1 MSLENTYES
10 YLKFILEG
18 DKKNSRRVIEEA
30 IKSGVP
36 AIDIYYHV
44 FYPTM
49 VKTGELWQKNK
60 ISVAREHMI
69 TATTQNIIAS
79 LYPLIFKDLAE
90 QENSRGKILI
100 ACPGEEL
107 HELGI
112 RMLADIWELEGWDV
126 TYLGSNIP
134 ARFITDSLIEE
145 NHDILALSNSIS
157 FNLKYSKETI
167 EKAKAAG
174 YRGFT
179 VVGGRVFNVDP
190 TLKDYVGAD
199 YHGSDF
205 YQAVQ
210 ILEEIEQNKTD
221 H

>member
-79 LYPLIFKDLAE
+79 LYPLIFFT
-90 QENSRGKILI
+90 QENCMHRTCWRADNGSRIS
-100 ACPGEEL
+100 
-107 HELGI
+107 
-112 RMLADIWELEGWDV
+112 WLEQ
-126 TYLGSNIP
+126 P
-134 ARFITDSLIEE
+134 F
-145 NHDILALSNSIS
+145 
-157 FNLKYSKETI
+157 
-167 EKAKAAG
+167 
-174 YRGFT
+174 
-179 VVGGRVFNVDP
+179 
-190 TLKDYVGAD
+190 
-199 YHGSDF
+199 
-205 YQAVQ
+205 
-210 ILEEIEQNKTD
+210 
-221 H
+221 